1 MSSKQ
6 ESVTKIVWLLMIIFL
21 SIIILPTYTVGGG
34 RTGCSFLKIA
44 TGGRCVGMGEV
55 GAAVSDD
62 VNSAN
67 WNPAGLTLINE
78 PELSFMHNEW
88 LQSINY
94 DYLSYAQPLEK
105 KNGVIAISFYSIT
118 MDRIDGYDD
127 NDEPTDGVEAS
138 DSAWAISYAR
148 EIKTWSRKQI
158 NLSGGVN
165 LKFIQEDLDDKTG
178 KATAVDAGILCR
190 LPVSCLYCSTVS
202 SSTKK
207 GNPRAPMLGMG
218 ISVQNIG
225 NGIEFFEEKAPL
237 PRNIKLGISLSALDN
252 LLIAGLDYNIPYL
265 ENPRLNLGLEYK
277 YCNMLTIRSGYVFGL
292 DVSGGLRAGA
302 GLKYKRFQ
310 LDYAFAP
317 YGDLG
322 YSHRI
327 NLKIK
332 FFNIIP
338 DTSS

>member
-6 ESVTKIVWLLMIIFL
+6 ESVAKMVWLLKIISL
-21 SIIILPTYTVGGG
+21 LIILLPSYTFGGG

-78 PELSFMHNEW
+78 PEFSFMHSEW

-105 KNGVIAISFYSIT
+105 KNGVIAISFCSIT

-127 NDEPTDGVEAS
+127 RGEHTDKIEAS
-138 DSAWAISYAR
+138 DFAWVISYAQ

-165 LKFIQEDLDDKTG
+165 LKFIQEDLDDETG
-178 KATAVDAGILCR
+178 KATALDAGILCR
-190 LPVSCLYCSTVS
+190 LPIHCLYCSTVS
-202 SSTKK
+202 SSTKN
-207 GNPRAPMLGMG
+207 GNSRVPMLRMG

-237 PRNIKLGISLSALDN
+237 PRNIKLGLSFSAMDN

-265 ENPRLNLGLEYK
+265 ENPRLNIGLEYK
-277 YCNMLTIRSGYVFGL
+277 YWDMLTIRSGYVFGL
-292 DVSGGLRAGA
+292 DVGDGLRAGV
-302 GLKYKRFQ
+302 GLKYRRFQ

-322 YSHRI
+322 NTHRI
-327 NLKIK
+327 NLKMS
-332 FFNIIP
+332 FLNIIP
-338 DTSS
+338 ISPW